1 MREVVRYA
9 VVVLATLGVII
20 ALWEFREAV
29 VLFLLS
35 LVVGAA
41 FRPLV
46 EQLLK
51 RGWPRLVAVLLP
63 YFIFLALLI
72 GLIAVLGRP
81 VGRELQH
88 ATDNVAL
95 SYERLQRSWAEGS
108 SFQQAVAG
116 QLPPL
121 ESLYAALAG
130 EQGQALAQGAAGV
143 ASNVFGLISSMA
155 IVLALSMYWSLDR
168 VYFERLWLSLL
179 PAGQRA
185 RARGIWREIEHGV
198 GSYIRSEV
206 VQALL
211 AGLLLGVLYSL
222 IGLRYPTLLA
232 LVGAFAWLIPW
243 LGGVLALIP
252 AFILG
257 LEGGLGLALMA
268 GAVTLGVIVLM
279 EVIVE
284 RRFFER
290 ARYSSVLLVLVAIA
304 MADVMG
310 LLGVIISPPLAAAIQ
325 IFGRRLLL
333 RPSASEVSDPRL
345 RINALRERLEK
356 VRANAVLIDPPPVH
370 VQDLIRRLERTIAK
384 AEGELAELGDGWAGL
399 PPGPPLE
406 PARRRAK
413 RG

>member
-9 VVVLATLGVII
+9 VVILATLGVII

-46 EQLLK
+46 ERLLK
-51 RGWPRLVAVLLP
+51 LGWPRLVAVLLP

-143 ASNVFGLISSMA
+143 ASNVFGLISSIA
-155 IVLALSMYWSLDR
+155 IVLALSMYWSIDR

-257 LEGGLGLALMA
+257 LEGGLALALMA

-290 ARYSSVLLVLVAIA
+290 RRYSSVLLVLVAIA

-325 IFGRRLLL
+325 ILGRRLLL

-356 VRANAVLIDPPPVH
+356 VRAHAVLIDPPPVH
-370 VQDLIRRLERTIAK
+370 VQDLLRRLERTITK

-399 PPGPPLE
+399 PAGTPVE
-406 PARRRAK
+406 PTRRRGK

>member
-1 MREVVRYA
+1 
-9 VVVLATLGVII
+9 VII

-46 EQLLK
+46 ERLLK
-51 RGWPRLVAVLLP
+51 LGWPRLVAVLLP

-88 ATDNVAL
+88 ATDNLAL
-95 SYERLQRSWAEGS
+95 SYERIQRSWAEGS
-108 SFQQAVAG
+108 SFQQAVAS

-143 ASNVFGLISSMA
+143 ASNVFGLISSIA
-155 IVLALSMYWSLDR
+155 IVLALSMYWSIDR

-257 LEGGLGLALMA
+257 LEGGLALALMA

-290 ARYSSVLLVLVAIA
+290 RRYSSVLLVLVAIA

-325 IFGRRLLL
+325 ILGRRLLL
-333 RPSASEVSDPRL
+333 RPSPSEVSDPRL
-345 RINALRERLEK
+345 RISALRERLEK
-356 VRANAVLIDPPPVH
+356 VRAHAVLIDPPPVH
-370 VQDLIRRLERTIAK
+370 VQDLLRRLERTITK

-399 PPGPPLE
+399 PAGTPPE